1 MLAFLILFV
10 ALDWI
15 DTLRVGLCVHR
26 GYSKLLSVF
35 FVGIGIVRW
44 VVS

>member
-1 MLAFLILFV
+1 MLAFLILFI

-15 DTLRVGLCVHR
+15 DTLCVGLCVHR

-35 FVGIGIVRW
+35 LVGVDIVRW